1 MYASS
6 RGIGRVVVP
15 HLIEQLLALA
25 ATQHGVVSTR
35 QAMQL
40 GVTPVMLRHAVR
52 RGWLRPLRHGIY
64 AVVGSPPSRWQP
76 LMAAALA
83 AGPDGVISHRSAAVI
98 HRFHG
103 VKAGLP
109 ELSYRNRGGRRL
121 TGVTIHRPCDL
132 GGDDIVIQRGV
143 RLTAPVRTVID
154 LAPSIGDDLLGR
166 ILDEGA
172 IKRLWTAEQV
182 LGHLDQMGSRGRPGA
197 ARLRRQLLLRLE
209 EGNPDSPLEQRV
221 IRVLRPH
228 VPAFKIHYADT
239 FDGERIEMDLAWLD
253 LKIDGE
259 VDGMDVR
266 SRSRTKFKRERLRQ
280 NVLAKYGWRIL
291 HFTSDMDD
299 KELVA
304 QIAALLPADWRP

>member
-1 MYASS
+1 M
-6 RGIGRVVVP
+6 
-15 HLIEQLLALA
+15 ALA

-35 QAMQL
+35 QAMEL

-64 AVVGSPPSRWQP
+64 AVSGDARSKWQP

-83 AGPDGVISHRSAAVI
+83 AGPDGVISHRSAAGI
-98 HRFHG
+98 HGFHG
-103 VKAGLP
+103 LMAGLP

-121 TGVTIHRPCDL
+121 SGVAIHRPRDL
-132 GGDDIVIQRGV
+132 DGDDIEIQRGV
-143 RLTAPVRTVID
+143 RVTAPIRTVID
-154 LAPSIGDDLLGR
+154 LAPTVGDDFLGR

-182 LGHLDQMGSRGRPGA
+182 LARLDAMTTRGRPGVK
-197 ARLRRQLLLRLE
+197 RLRRQRALRLE
-209 EGNPDSPLEQRV
+209 EDNPDSPLEQHV

-228 VPAFKIHYADT
+228 VPAFKVRYADT

-266 SRSRTKFKRERLRQ
+266 RRSRTKFKRERLRQ
-280 NVLAKYGWRIL
+280 NLLAKHGWRIL

-299 KELVA
+299 KELVD
-304 QIAALLPADWRP
+304 QILSLLPADWRP